1 MKARILL
8 KPQANQDLS
17 ECDRIDA
24 AVKSDPWAFIDAT
37 LNSGERPLQN
47 MMDWIEARHAE
58 HLAEERASGD

>member
-1 MKARILL
+1 VSLFVDPMEVNR
-8 KPQANQDLS
+8 S
-17 ECDRIDA
+17 ERERIDP

-58 HLAEERASGD
+58 HKAEETLK